1 MSDEHAGEVDPG
13 NVQTDA
19 LPVAT
24 DQDDDGDDDPG
35 NHVTRGGL
43 GSGSAQEKN
52 G

>member
-1 MSDEHAGEVDPG
+1 MSDEQAGEVDPG

-24 DQDDDGDDDPG
+24 DEDDGDDDPG

-43 GSGSAQEKN
+43 GSGSAQKKN